1 MEFHKD
7 KYWTKEG
14 DLAVLHHLSGRPLM
28 YNKESI
34 EFVISN
40 IERNKDNYFSE
51 EAYLTHI
58 NLYKYGLSLF
68 N

>member
-1 MEFHKD
+1 
-7 KYWTKEG
+7 
-14 DLAVLHHLSGRPLM
+14 M